1 MFSLGYLV
9 QRLMIQIR
17 RIVIGLRLPQRTLG
31 KRLIRRVPVALQR
44 QKRGRRVDFTSICSA
59 SKQALWNASWLFSSA
74 ALVMASQ

>member
-1 MFSLGYLV
+1 MFALGYLV

-17 RIVIGLRLPQRTLG
+17 RIVSRSLSSARSEAAVSI
-31 KRLIRRVPVALQR
+31 
-44 QKRGRRVDFTSICSA
+44 FTSICSA